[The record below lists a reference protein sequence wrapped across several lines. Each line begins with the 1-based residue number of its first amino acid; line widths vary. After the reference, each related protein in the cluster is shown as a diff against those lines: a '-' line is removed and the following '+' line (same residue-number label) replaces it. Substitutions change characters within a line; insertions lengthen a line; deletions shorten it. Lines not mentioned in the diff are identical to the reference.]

1 MGERGAV
8 ATGGATIGAAAES
21 DKTPRTERGRRTLR
35 AILDAAAVE
44 FGTRGFHETSIV
56 GITSRA
62 GVALGSFYTYFS
74 SKDELFRALVRDM
87 STQVGIVG
95 AAASKGATSVLD
107 GERAV
112 LASFIGFA
120 REHRELYRIIDESEF
135 VDPASY
141 RAHYEGAASRIGARL
156 QVTPLHLCH
165 AFPRTADARDQ
176 LYRHLDHL
184 LRHHDQHHM
193 ARRRRGAPARR
204 HSSRSESRP
213 SMKGWSDNQVRV
225 HDRRN
230 RGRSRGCT

>member
-1 MGERGAV
+1 
-8 ATGGATIGAAAES
+8 
-21 DKTPRTERGRRTLR
+21 
-35 AILDAAAVE
+35 LDAAAIE

-95 AAASKGATSVLD
+95 AAASQGATTVLD

-120 REHRELYRIIDESEF
+120 REHRELYRIIDEAEF

-141 RAHYEGAASRIGARL
+141 RAHYENAAARIGARL
-156 QVTPLHLCH
+156 LQGSEKGELRNGIGETEAWAIMGMNVFLGLRYGVMDDAADLELVASAANALLC
-165 AFPRTADARDQ
+165 RGLAR
-176 LYRHLDHL
+176 
-184 LRHHDQHHM
+184 
-193 ARRRRGAPARR
+193 
-204 HSSRSESRP
+204 
-213 SMKGWSDNQVRV
+213 
-225 HDRRN
+225 
-230 RGRSRGCT
+230 

>member
-1 MGERGAV
+1 MSERGAA
-8 ATGGATIGAAAES
+8 ATVTAPAEG

-35 AILDAAAVE
+35 AILDAAAAE
-44 FGTRGFHETSIV
+44 FGARGFHETSIV

-62 GVALGSFYTYFS
+62 GVALGSFYTYFT

-95 AAASKGATSVLD
+95 AAASKDATTVLD

-120 REHRELYRIIDESEF
+120 REHRELYRIIDEAEF

-156 QVTPLHLCH
+156 K
-165 AFPRTADARDQ
+165 
-176 LYRHLDHL
+176 
-184 LRHHDQHHM
+184 
-193 ARRRRGAPARR
+193 RGAAEGELRDGIGEIEAWAIMGMNVFLGLRYGVMDDDADQDAVAAAANALLHRGLAR
-204 HSSRSESRP
+204 
-213 SMKGWSDNQVRV
+213 
-225 HDRRN
+225 
-230 RGRSRGCT
+230 

>member
-1 MGERGAV
+1 MGERGAM
-8 ATGGATIGAAAES
+8 ATVGATADN

-95 AAASKGATSVLD
+95 AAASQGATTVLD

-120 REHRELYRIIDESEF
+120 REHRELYRIIDEAEF

-141 RAHYEGAASRIGARL
+141 RAHYENAASRIGARL
-156 QVTPLHLCH
+156 QQGAAKGELRDGIGEVEAWAIMGMNVFLGLRYGVMDDN
-165 AFPRTADARDQ
+165 ADSTAIASAANA
-176 LYRHLDHL
+176 L
-184 LRHHDQHHM
+184 LRDGL
-193 ARRRRGAPARR
+193 AR
-204 HSSRSESRP
+204 
-213 SMKGWSDNQVRV
+213 
-225 HDRRN
+225 
-230 RGRSRGCT
+230 

>member
-1 MGERGAV
+1 MGERGAMATV
-8 ATGGATIGAAAES
+8 ATATEG
-21 DKTPRTERGRRTLR
+21 DKTPRTERGRRTHR
-35 AILDAAAVE
+35 AILDAAAIE

-95 AAASKGATSVLD
+95 AAASQGATTVLD

-120 REHRELYRIIDESEF
+120 REHRELYRIIDEAEF

-141 RAHYEGAASRIGARL
+141 RTHYENAAARIGARL
-156 QVTPLHLCH
+156 RQGSEKGELRNGIGETEAWAIMGMNVFLGLRYGVMDD
-165 AFPRTADARDQ
+165 AADLELVASAANALLGRGLAR
-176 LYRHLDHL
+176 
-184 LRHHDQHHM
+184 
-193 ARRRRGAPARR
+193 
-204 HSSRSESRP
+204 
-213 SMKGWSDNQVRV
+213 
-225 HDRRN
+225 
-230 RGRSRGCT
+230 

>member
-1 MGERGAV
+1 MGERGEM
-8 ATGGATIGAAAES
+8 ATVGTAAES

-87 STQVGIVG
+87 SAQVGSVG
-95 AAASKGATSVLD
+95 AAASQGATSVLD

-141 RAHYEGAASRIGARL
+141 RAHYEGAAARIGARL
-156 QVTPLHLCH
+156 KQGSAKGELRGGIGEVEAWAIMGMNVFLGL
-165 AFPRTADARDQ
+165 RYGVMADGAD
-176 LYRHLDHL
+176 LDAVAGAANAL
-184 LRHHDQHHM
+184 LRDGL
-193 ARRRRGAPARR
+193 AR
-204 HSSRSESRP
+204 
-213 SMKGWSDNQVRV
+213 
-225 HDRRN
+225 
-230 RGRSRGCT
+230 

>member
-1 MGERGAV
+1 MGERGAM
-8 ATGGATIGAAAES
+8 ATVEAAVES

-56 GITSRA
+56 SITSRA

-95 AAASKGATSVLD
+95 AAASHGATSVLD

-141 RAHYEGAASRIGARL
+141 RAHYQNAASRIGARL
-156 QVTPLHLCH
+156 QQGAAKGELRDGIGEVEAWAMMGMNVFLGLRYGVMDDN
-165 AFPRTADARDQ
+165 ANLDAVASAANA
-176 LYRHLDHL
+176 L
-184 LRHHDQHHM
+184 LRDGL
-193 ARRRRGAPARR
+193 AR
-204 HSSRSESRP
+204 
-213 SMKGWSDNQVRV
+213 
-225 HDRRN
+225 
-230 RGRSRGCT
+230 

>member
-8 ATGGATIGAAAES
+8 ATGAATVGEAVES

-95 AAASKGATSVLD
+95 AAASQGATSVLD

-141 RAHYEGAASRIGARL
+141 RAHYENAAARIGARL
-156 QVTPLHLCH
+156 KQGAAKGELRDGIGEVEAWAIMGMNVFLGL
-165 AFPRTADARDQ
+165 RYGVMDDNADSAAIASAANA
-176 LYRHLDHL
+176 L
-184 LRHHDQHHM
+184 LRQGL
-193 ARRRRGAPARR
+193 AR
-204 HSSRSESRP
+204 
-213 SMKGWSDNQVRV
+213 
-225 HDRRN
+225 
-230 RGRSRGCT
+230 